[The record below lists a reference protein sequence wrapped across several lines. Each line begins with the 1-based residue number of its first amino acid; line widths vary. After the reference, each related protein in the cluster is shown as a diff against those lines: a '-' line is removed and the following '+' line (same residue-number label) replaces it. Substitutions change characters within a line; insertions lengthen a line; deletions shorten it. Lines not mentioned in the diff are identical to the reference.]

1 VADSRKDEECYKHSY
16 SYTPS
21 CGTENHSWIFSA
33 TSSNVHL
40 GMCVAFLKKRIH
52 ILNTN
57 RYIRVR
63 THHYVACTVTAYT
76 GLIILFSYIHF
87 PMPSSLVMSLVR
99 LNCKVLCH
107 GNWVRVTG
115 SFLRRSLK
123 VVSGKFE

>member
-1 VADSRKDEECYKHSY
+1 MRNATNIFTPTLPNVALKITIGFQCRIKECAFRNVY
-16 SYTPS
+16 SIS
-21 CGTENHSWIFSA
+21 Q
-33 TSSNVHL
+33 
-40 GMCVAFLKKRIH
+40 KRIH
-52 ILNTN
+52 ILDTN
-57 RYIRVR
+57 GYIRVG

-115 SFLRRSLK
+115 SFLRRSCIAIRFICIRGL
-123 VVSGKFE
+123 